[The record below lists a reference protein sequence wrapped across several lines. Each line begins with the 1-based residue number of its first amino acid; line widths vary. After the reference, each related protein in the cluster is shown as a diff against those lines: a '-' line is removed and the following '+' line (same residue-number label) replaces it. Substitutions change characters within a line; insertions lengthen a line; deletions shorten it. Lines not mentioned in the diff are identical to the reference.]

1 MRRFALL
8 CACAGL
14 LLAGGCAILPKS
26 DPTLANRSAYWY
38 RHTDP
43 AKFFAHESSR
53 GRVYFLGVFDPEA
66 GGDSPAPGISRGDPA
81 FRVAR
86 TGFVPKGP
94 FVNPRRAQE
103 YVAAVRRFAERYNP
117 LVLAYLHEHP
127 DAGKEA
133 IPRVN

>member
-8 CACAGL
+8 CACVGLSLTAG
-14 LLAGGCAILPKS
+14 CVLPKD

-38 RHTDP
+38 RHTNP
-43 AKFFAHESSR
+43 VTFFAHERSH

-66 GGDSPAPGISRGDPA
+66 GEDSPAPGISRRDPA

-86 TGFVPKGP
+86 TWFVPQGP
-94 FVNPRRAQE
+94 FLDPKRAGA
-103 YVAAVRRFAERYNP
+103 YDAAVRRFAERYNP

-127 DAGKEA
+127 DAGKDA
-133 IPRVN
+133 GPRVH